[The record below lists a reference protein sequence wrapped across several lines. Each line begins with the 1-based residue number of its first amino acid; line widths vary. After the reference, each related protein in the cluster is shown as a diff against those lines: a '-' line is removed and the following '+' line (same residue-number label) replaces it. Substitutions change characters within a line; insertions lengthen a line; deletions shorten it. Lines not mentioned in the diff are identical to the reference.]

1 MRTRTAFEA
10 TVLFCSLALCS
21 CAHYRCDPIYG
32 GPQPRT
38 AQLLDYYSY
47 PQQSAEVETK
57 KIEEKHRYSIKKMS
71 FPSTLNVFGTENI
84 RMDYYVQKKKGRFPT
99 VIIFPISGGADFS
112 VKSFAGYFASHGF
125 NCAIIHN
132 RKADL
137 RDAKTVE
144 DVENYFRQA
153 VLDGREVLDWLVQR
167 PEVNAEK
174 LGCLGLSLGG
184 IKATLMTAVDERI
197 KCTVI
202 GLAGGSIADITLST
216 GEKNIRN
223 YINELIETGIKP
235 QDIHSELSQ
244 KIITDP
250 LKLAPYINA
259 ADVLMYIA
267 AFDRVVPTQC
277 GNRLWKAMG
286 KPEVVYFFSGHYGS
300 FLYLFYAQSE
310 SLRFFKEKFQLR

>member
-1 MRTRTAFEA
+1 
-10 TVLFCSLALCS
+10 
-21 CAHYRCDPIYG
+21 
-32 GPQPRT
+32 
-38 AQLLDYYSY
+38 LLDYYSY

-57 KIEEKHRYSIKKMS
+57 KIEEKHRYTIRKMS
-71 FPSTLNVFGTENI
+71 FPSAINVFGTENI
-84 RMDYYVQKKKGRFPT
+84 RVDYYFQKEQGKFPT
-99 VIIFPISGGADFS
+99 VIIFPISGGVDFS
-112 VKSFAGYFASHGF
+112 VRSFAHCFASHGF

-137 RDAKTVE
+137 GDAKLSE
-144 DVENYFRQA
+144 DVENYFRQV
-153 VLDGREVLDWLVQR
+153 VLDGRQVLDWLVQR
-167 PEVNAEK
+167 PEVDIEK
-174 LGCLGLSLGG
+174 IGCLGLSLGG

-223 YINELIETGIKP
+223 YINELIEKGIKP

-259 ADVLMYIA
+259 ANMLMYIA

-277 GNRLWKAMG
+277 GKRLLNAMG
-286 KPEVVYFFSGHYGS
+286 KPEAVYLFSGHYGS
-300 FLYLFYAQSE
+300 FLYLPYVEGE
-310 SLRFFKEKFQLR
+310 SLRFVKQKLQCRKASPSGLK